1 VFKLKKGTWDEFATE
16 LLQMEDDSL
25 TSTENL
31 VNDAKRNFRIVFI
44 ELFFITLVLVAV
56 SIGIMYLRFRV
67 FGR

>member
-1 VFKLKKGTWDEFATE
+1 VFKLKKGTWDQFAAE

-31 VNDAKRNFRIVFI
+31 VNDAKRNLRIVFI
-44 ELFFITLVLVAV
+44 ELFLITLVLVAV